1 MSGAE
6 HSRRLLRRD
15 TAGAEPRPLLYSE
28 IVIEK
33 GVRLTQ
39 THSLPSCSYSRH
51 DGDDGMIIF
60 KKLNSLLSNL
70 PGGRRPGREDFVKIL
85 ISKESLPNNLAKR
98 CLRGDVLAGGFL
110 GH

>member
-1 MSGAE
+1 M
-6 HSRRLLRRD
+6 
-15 TAGAEPRPLLYSE
+15 AGAEPRPLLYSE
-28 IVIEK
+28 MVIEK

-70 PGGRRPGREDFVKIL
+70 PGGRRPGRDLVKIP
-85 ISKESLPNNLAKR
+85 INKESLPNNLAKR
-98 CLRGDVLAGGFL
+98 CLRGDVLAGHFL
-110 GH
+110 GR